1 MIRNKIRCS
10 EKNMLQT
17 KNPDDL
23 QLIASHPVFCVYPVM
38 METAKGV
45 EGCLL
50 RANPK
55 NHRFARNRGLTPL
68 VSLCNQAIKKA
79 PRFLISIGRLF

>member
-1 MIRNKIRCS
+1 MMIRNKIRCS

-50 RANPK
+50 RANPQK
-55 NHRFARNRGLTPL
+55 RHFARNRGLPFTGKSQKTAFCP
-68 VSLCNQAIKKA
+68 
-79 PRFLISIGRLF
+79 